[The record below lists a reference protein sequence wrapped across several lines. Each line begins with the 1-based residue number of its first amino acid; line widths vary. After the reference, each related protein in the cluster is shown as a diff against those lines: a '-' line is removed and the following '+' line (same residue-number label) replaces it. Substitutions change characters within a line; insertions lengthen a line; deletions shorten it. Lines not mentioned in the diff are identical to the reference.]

1 MRFHT
6 STQFNY
12 ILRMEDIA
20 RFLNLPATSIREI
33 NLFQEGDKT
42 HYGQHLEECSLQR
55 CWDEC
60 KLLNG
65 YDTERN
71 EIER

>member
-1 MRFHT
+1 
-6 STQFNY
+6 
-12 ILRMEDIA
+12 MEDIA
-20 RFLNLPATSIREI
+20 RFLNLPATTIREI
-33 NLFQEGDKT
+33 NLFQKGDKT

-65 YDTERN
+65 YDTEKN

>member
-1 MRFHT
+1 
-6 STQFNY
+6 
-12 ILRMEDIA
+12 MEDIA
-20 RFLNLPATSIREI
+20 RFLNLPATAIREI
-33 NLFQEGDKT
+33 NLFQQGDKT

-60 KLLNG
+60 KSLNG
-65 YDTERN
+65 YDNEKN